1 MKLCWSAPER
11 NKGPILE
18 VLERVLP
25 KQGTVLEIASG
36 TGQHVIHF
44 AQHLPALTFIP
55 SDIDESNLE
64 SIRAWLAEAGLPN
77 VLPPLRLD
85 VTSEDWAAGE
95 VNAIVNANM
104 IHISPWEC
112 TEGLLA
118 GAERYLSA
126 RGVLALYGPFRING
140 EHTAPSNAEFDADL
154 KRRDAR
160 WGVREFE
167 IVVALAHEH
176 GLHFAERVA
185 MPANNQTLVFRRD

>member
-160 WGVREFE
+160 WGVRDLET
-167 IVVALAHEH
+167 VVALAHEH
-176 GLHFAERVA
+176 GLHFTERVA